1 MQTQAYFEDIQFHIK
16 KEISKAK
23 YSIQIAV
30 AWFTDRDIFNLLCD
44 KAKNKVKIELLIVN
58 DKINKNSGIEYDL
71 LNNLG
76 SNFWFVGSGKEHENI
91 MHNKFCIIDYDTIIT
106 GSYNWSVKA
115 KNNNEN
121 ITIIKENPE
130 LAKQF
135 AVEINAIKE
144 KYLNIKTDSFD
155 ISKILIRLE
164 TLKNI
169 IILEDTEDINYQ
181 VKKIKLLVKNQ
192 NVSDVITNFNEII
205 ILIEKSNFSKAVLLI
220 SELVNKY
227 KQIAVYIDPDI
238 SALKLEIK
246 SLELQL
252 SSIEDEKTDIEK
264 LISGFEIRYN
274 SELGEY
280 LIKLLKIRKEKLK
293 EEAEKDHTKQTE
305 FEEAENDFNEYENNY
320 NNTKNKKTFE
330 ITEEEQKDLKST
342 FRKASKLCHPDV
354 VSDEFKEE
362 AEKVFNALKQAY
374 DLNDLKKVNE
384 ILKNLDKGIFKS
396 NSEKIS
402 EKEKLL
408 LIVTQLKLKLEELEN
423 NLKKLKNNETY
434 ITITKIENWDNYF
447 AETKENI
454 LLQLKKLENGQK

>member
-16 KEISKAK
+16 KELSKAN

-30 AWFTDRDIFNLLCD
+30 AWFTDREIFALLCE
-44 KAKNKVKIELLIVN
+44 KAKNNVKIELIVIN
-58 DKINKNSGIEYDL
+58 DKINKGCGIEFDV
-71 LNNLG
+71 LNKLG
-76 SNFWFVGSGKEHENI
+76 SNFWFVGSGKENENI
-91 MHNKFCIIDYDTIIT
+91 MHNKFCIIDYNTIIT
-106 GSYNWSVKA
+106 GSYNWSIKA
-115 KNNNEN
+115 QSNNEN
-121 ITIIKENPE
+121 ITIINDDAE

-135 AVEINAIKE
+135 ANEINAIKE
-144 KYLNIKTDSFD
+144 KYLNIQSDSFN

-169 IILEDTEDINYQ
+169 IVLEDTEDINYQ
-181 VKKIKLLVKNQ
+181 VKKIKLLVKSQ
-192 NVSDVITNFNEII
+192 AQSDVLTKVNDII
-205 ILIEKSNFSKAVLLI
+205 VLIEKSNFSKAVLLI

-227 KQIAVYIDPDI
+227 KQIAVYIDLDI

-293 EEAEKDHTKQTE
+293 EEAEKDQTKQTE
-305 FEEAENDFNEYENNY
+305 FEEAENDFNEYENNF
-320 NNTKNKKTFE
+320 NSTKDKITFE
-330 ITEEEQKDLKST
+330 LTEEEQKDLKST

-362 AEKVFNALKQAY
+362 AEKVFNDLKQAY
-374 DLNDLKKVNE
+374 DLNDIKKVNE
-384 ILKNLDKGIFKS
+384 ILKNLEKGIFKS

-408 LIVTQLKLKLEELEN
+408 LIVTQLKIKLEELEN
-423 NLKKLKNNETY
+423 NLNKLKNNETY
-434 ITITKIENWDNYF
+434 ITVTKIENLDKYF
-447 AETKENI
+447 SETKEKI
-454 LLQLKKLENGQK
+454 LLELKKLENEQ